1 MRTARSQSSQ
11 NVGIDHRIAP
21 LFRLLQWYW
30 HSGHPTPPTT
40 ITMSFRMLAL
50 AMIGLV
56 LALSSP
62 SQAFALHS
70 PTKSSSRSA
79 TSPPSL
85 TTTVRAV
92 PAGGSGGD
100 VIATTPELKPPLALY
115 QGAVAAGAAKAAAPF
130 GKILMLGIAAGC
142 HIAFGAYLAISGGGN
157 CPGLAETN
165 PGLKMLIT
173 GGMGLYVFLLL
184 QLCLVPGSCCS
195 TSFFLLV

>member
-1 MRTARSQSSQ
+1 
-11 NVGIDHRIAP
+11 
-21 LFRLLQWYW
+21 
-30 HSGHPTPPTT
+30 
-40 ITMSFRMLAL
+40 MSFRMLAL

-79 TSPPSL
+79 SPSL
-85 TTTVRAV
+85 MTTVRAV
-92 PAGGSGGD
+92 PAGGSGD

-173 GGMGLYVFLLL
+173 GGMGLYV
-184 QLCLVPGSCCS
+184 SCCCC
-195 TSFFLLV
+195 FFAWYPLLALLDRFLVQYQLSCLFV